1 MTVTPTNT
9 NTNFSPRTTP
19 LTLESSVQVL
29 LPPILAH
36 LLVAFLKCHPGET
49 RVVRLLLVPVVVGLA
64 WRAGAVLDV
73 SRVVARSYTDFD
85 AKYNMGSL
93 ADALSKNTRTRRHDK
108 SDWSTENTP
117 RFARLVLW
125 VARVGM
131 ELVKGTPRAHTHTTC
146 VERGHVRLV
155 HTRVVGVPHRV
166 LRHHSLPHPKRS
178 PFDLVCPK
186 GSSIFDEEKTPLR
199 RYALSTGIT
208 FMGGFVV
215 YAAIQVVYDFATLV
229 GVLVFQQHP
238 SRWPP
243 VFDEP
248 WKSTSLKRFWGR
260 GWHQIFRHCFIS
272 FSYPFARVFGRAGGV
287 IGAFL
292 ASGMLHYLGLWGMGG
307 GGDWRMVGFFVVMGF
322 GIILE
327 DLWRRVTGKRVCG
340 VCGWMWTMV
349 WVVGW
354 GNMLVDAWARKG
366 VVAANFY
373 PEGYRPAEWLFGR
386 LSYAQC

>member
-1 MTVTPTNT
+1 MQSITWGLSRMPY
-9 NTNFSPRTTP
+9 RR
-19 LTLESSVQVL
+19 TLEHEHEDTTKVTGLRKTLLDSLDLFCGSRGLGWNWSKGLHVPAHTRPVSNEAMFVL
-29 LPPILAH
+29 YTLA
-36 LLVAFLKCHPGET
+36 
-49 RVVRLLLVPVVVGLA
+49 
-64 WRAGAVLDV
+64 
-73 SRVVARSYTDFD
+73 
-85 AKYNMGSL
+85 SL
-93 ADALSKNTRTRRHDK
+93 AFHIVFYDTIHYHIQN
-108 SDWSTENTP
+108 
-117 RFARLVLW
+117 
-125 VARVGM
+125 
-131 ELVKGTPRAHTHTTC
+131 
-146 VERGHVRLV
+146 
-155 HTRVVGVPHRV
+155 VP
-166 LRHHSLPHPKRS
+166 

-340 VCGWMWTMV
+340 VYGWMWTMV